1 MFLVSAV
8 KASFLDLIYNGA
20 GMVVYLLLL
29 KFSMPKQKAVVFM
42 LNTKDNATHAC
53 HNSIVV

>member
-1 MFLVSAV
+1 MVSAV

-20 GMVVYLLLL
+20 GMVVHLLLL